1 MEKDSGSE
9 EERLKQSRQF
19 RINLDQLF
27 TAVYELNSKKDDP
40 AVKWRLDDMQRLV
53 NEDFKTKK
61 IDKNKIVSCMKM
73 AIKQYMC

>member
-1 MEKDSGSE
+1 MEEDCEESEEDEDVILEEDIMEKDSGSE

-40 AVKWRLDDMQRLV
+40 AVK
-53 NEDFKTKK
+53 
-61 IDKNKIVSCMKM
+61 
-73 AIKQYMC
+73 